1 MFGPVWKVWKMSET
15 LAWSGNVWVWK
26 HDVVNVWP
34 GQPTQPKSKYTPYNE
49 EKMGHL
55 AEKRTTYCSH
65 MSHAFSYAARAFTAG
80 FILIIHGLIPDVFTE
95 TGSNILKEIT
105 FDIDTANMEAR
116 MYGHTKK
123 HI

>member
-1 MFGPVWKVWKMSET
+1 
-15 LAWSGNVWVWK
+15 
-26 HDVVNVWP
+26 
-34 GQPTQPKSKYTPYNE
+34 
-49 EKMGHL
+49 MGHL

-80 FILIIHGLIPDVFTE
+80 FVFIIHGLIPDVFME

-105 FDIDTANMEAR
+105 FDIDSANMEAR